1 MLFPKRGQPWTYKER
16 TRLNS
21 LIFSLIGLFWVVWGI
36 VIGSWLMILLAVVV
50 ILCSVLIWLLSERK
64 YRNEP

>member
-36 VIGSWLMILLAVVV
+36 VISSWLMILLAVVV
-50 ILCSVLIWLLSERK
+50 ILCSVLIWLLGERK